1 MPNSGRF
8 AKAPDYRRGMA
19 IAVRVTAAIGGGYG
33 LASLVAL
40 ALALVL
46 PLGRM
51 DAVLAGMMAGLI
63 AYAAAAVW
71 AFAARSA
78 LQAWIGMVGAAV
90 PFAAL
95 ALVGQWQSTGQVLP

>member
-1 MPNSGRF
+1 MHSAERL

-19 IAVRVTAAIGGGYG
+19 IVVRAAAAIGGGYA
-33 LASLVAL
+33 LASLAAV

-51 DAVLAGMMAGLI
+51 DAVLTGMMAGLVVH
-63 AYAAAAVW
+63 AAAAVW

-78 LQAWIGMVGAAV
+78 LRAWAGMIGVALPLAV
-90 PFAAL
+90 L
-95 ALVGQWQSTGQVLP
+95 ALLGHWQLTGEVLP

>member
-1 MPNSGRF
+1 MPNAGRF

-19 IAVRVTAAIGGGYG
+19 IAVRAAAAIGGGYA
-33 LASLVAL
+33 LASLVAV

-51 DAVLAGMMAGLI
+51 DAVLAGMMAGLV

-78 LQAWIGMVGAAV
+78 LRAWVGMAGAAV
-90 PFAAL
+90 PLAVL
-95 ALVGQWQSTGQVLP
+95 ALLGHWQSTGRVLP